1 MKIIGKISFSVL
13 IFFCLLSHSIFAQQG
28 GWQSLEWGMELE
40 EVLEEY
46 PNAVEKDSPS
56 RYQDPYGIDKS
67 NPIRL
72 ESYKLVEIDFFVDFV
87 FNENK
92 LVGVVLGADDSM
104 SMSTKYSRV
113 VNGLTSRYGE
123 PYISEKDEDDSIAS
137 IANIWESED
146 TQIRANYI
154 PLPML
159 DRYSI
164 RLSYWMVDD
173 TELDKF

>member
-1 MKIIGKISFSVL
+1 MSQVIS
-13 IFFCLLSHSIFAQQG
+13 AQQN
-28 GWQSLEWGMELE
+28 GWQNLEWGMELE

-46 PNAVEKDSPS
+46 PNTVKKDSPG
-56 RYQDPYGIDKS
+56 RYQDPYGNMKK

-72 ESYKLVEIDFFVDFV
+72 ESYKLVETNFFVDFI
-87 FNENK
+87 FNEDK
-92 LVGVVLGADDSM
+92 LVGVVLGADDSI
-104 SMSTKYSRV
+104 SLSTNYRRV

-123 PYISEKDEDDSIAS
+123 PYISEKDEDDSIA
-137 IANIWESED
+137 NIWESVD

-159 DRYSI
+159 NRYSI
-164 RLSYWMVDD
+164 RLGYWMVDE